1 VNAWRTPIALALF
14 AIAATGCVVGPNYHP
29 PVLDMPKRWSET
41 DQQPAPSP
49 PSAVAWWKSFNDPE
63 LDSLIERAIDAN
75 LGLQLA
81 QARIR
86 EARAGRAIALAALWP
101 SVNTTVSY
109 TRLWQDEDLFGPLS
123 AGGQPVLLGQQP
135 QNLFQA
141 GFDTSWE
148 LDLFGG
154 TRRSIEAAQA
164 DLKASFYDRADVLV
178 TLLAEVARNYI
189 QVRTLQQQLAVTH
202 DNLAAQRDLL
212 GLTRSRYEGGLA
224 SDLDVARAQ
233 AQVKMTA
240 SQIPL
245 LEISYR
251 DAIHRLGVLLG
262 QAPGAVADE
271 LGATAPIPV
280 APPALLINLPSDL
293 LRQRPDIRR
302 AERQLAAATAR
313 VGVATAELYPK
324 FSLIGAAGFES
335 LAASDFFNSG
345 SKLWSIGPSI
355 TWPIFRGGQIVATIQ
370 VRDAQEQQALITYRQ
385 TILNALEEVENA
397 LVAYTRERNRRLV
410 LADAVEANQRAAAL
424 ARDLYLGGLSDFLS
438 VLQAQRDLYQSQIE
452 LAQSDAAVSVDLV
465 ASYKALGGGW
475 EAMAPAVGPSLGHA
489 TGPMVP
495 NFHPRNP

>member
-1 VNAWRTPIALALF
+1 VNAWRTRIALALF
-14 AIAATGCVVGPNYHP
+14 ALVATGCVVGPNYQP
-29 PVLDMPKRWSET
+29 PALDMPKHWSET
-41 DQQPAPSP
+41 AAQLAPSP
-49 PSAVAWWKSFNDPE
+49 PSSVAWWKTFKDPE

-86 EARAGRAIALAALWP
+86 EARARRAIAMAPLWP

-154 TRRSIEAAQA
+154 TRRSIEVAQA
-164 DLKASFYDRADVLV
+164 DLEVSFYDRADVLASLV
-178 TLLAEVARNYI
+178 AEVARNYI
-189 QVRTLQQQLAVTH
+189 QVRTLQKQLAVTH
-202 DNLAAQRDLL
+202 HNLAAQRDIL

-233 AQVKMTA
+233 AQVKTAA

-262 QAPGAVADE
+262 QAPGALADE
-271 LGATAPIPV
+271 LGAMAPIPV
-280 APPALLINLPSDL
+280 APLDLPINLPSDL
-293 LRQRPDIRR
+293 LRQRADIRR

-345 SKLWSIGPSI
+345 SKLWSVGPSI
-355 TWPIFRGGQIVATIQ
+355 TWPILRGGQIVATIQ
-370 VRDAQEQQALITYRQ
+370 VRDAQERQALITYRQ

-397 LVAYTRERNRRLV
+397 LVTYNREQDRRIV
-410 LADAVEANQRAAAL
+410 LADAVEANRRAAAL
-424 ARDLYLGGLSDFLS
+424 ARDLYLGGLSDFLN
-438 VLQAQRDLYQSQIE
+438 VLQAQRDLFQSQIE
-452 LAQSDAAVSVDLV
+452 LAQSDAAVSIDLV
-465 ASYKALGGGW
+465 ALYKALGGGW
-475 EAMAPAVGPSLGHA
+475 EATAPPVVGPPLGHA
-489 TGPMVP
+489 TSFIFP
-495 NFHPRNP
+495 NFHGNP